1 MDIYTILMVVKVSW
15 QIHISKHQF
24 IYIKYMHVNFISI
37 KQNKKPKYNKYVKS
51 IRREISKEING
62 KK

>member
-1 MDIYTILMVVKVSW
+1 
-15 QIHISKHQF
+15 
-24 IYIKYMHVNFISI
+24 MHVNFISI